1 MSLINQVLKDLDKR
15 GANTNIGEATIRVV
29 HEQSRLNAFWF
40 VTAGAIGMLVLA
52 TAGWFLWQSQ
62 VRSVVTQNTGT
73 IAPPQ
78 PVVRAS
84 QPVVAPAQKS
94 LPRIDNISPEPLIA
108 SGHPQKIIINGSNFE
123 PGDIVNLRGESDR
136 LYADRPIQTLTPN
149 QIVLNLNFGKT
160 ARTWVLEVLGND
172 GKSSGPYTFAVNA
185 AIVAVLPDQSADR
198 VEANTKN
205 RKADEP
211 AFIAIPKN
219 TTLKHHKQA
228 TTLNYPGVVMA
239 EGVSKQPTQIS
250 TQQQAENE
258 FRRAFQLMREGRNT
272 EAFAGFEAALQLDP
286 SHDQARQSI
295 VGLLL
300 EKKRNTEAEHV
311 LQGGLKNN
319 EKQTAFAILLARLQ
333 VERNA
338 LPEALETLMHGLPY
352 AEKQA
357 DYQAFVAA
365 LLQRQNRHGE
375 AVNFYQKALQLK
387 PHAGVWLMGMGI
399 SMRAM
404 QQNIEARQAFKS
416 ALDSNSLSTE
426 LQAYVTQQLKE
437 L

>member
-29 HEQSRLNAFWF
+29 HAQSRLNAFWF
-40 VTAGAIGMLVLA
+40 VTAGATGMLVLGA
-52 TAGWFLWQSQ
+52 AGWFLWQSQ
-62 VRSVVTQNTGT
+62 VRSVATQSTVT

-78 PVVRAS
+78 PVVMAS
-84 QPVVAPAQKS
+84 QPVVASVQKP

-123 PGDIVNLRGESDR
+123 PGDVVNLRGENDR
-136 LYADRPIQTLTPN
+136 LYADRPIQTLTSK

-160 ARTWVLEVLGND
+160 ARTWILEVQDND

-185 AIVAVLPDQSADR
+185 AVVAAPPEQPAVRAEGDTES
-198 VEANTKN
+198 

-211 AFIAIPKN
+211 ALIAIPKN
-219 TTLKHHKQA
+219 TAPKHHKQA
-228 TTLNYPGVVMA
+228 TTLNHPGVVMA

-258 FRRAFQLMREGRNT
+258 FRRAYQLMREGRST
-272 EAFAGFEAALQLDP
+272 EAFAGFEAALKLDP

-311 LQGGLKNN
+311 LQDGLKNN

-338 LPEALETLMHGLPY
+338 LLDALETLMHSLAY

-365 LLQRQNRHGE
+365 LLQRQNRHSE
-375 AVNFYQKALQLK
+375 AVDYYQKALQLK

-399 SMRAM
+399 SMRALK
-404 QQNIEARQAFKS
+404 QNKEAREAFKS

-426 LQAYVTQQLKE
+426 LQAYVSQQLKE